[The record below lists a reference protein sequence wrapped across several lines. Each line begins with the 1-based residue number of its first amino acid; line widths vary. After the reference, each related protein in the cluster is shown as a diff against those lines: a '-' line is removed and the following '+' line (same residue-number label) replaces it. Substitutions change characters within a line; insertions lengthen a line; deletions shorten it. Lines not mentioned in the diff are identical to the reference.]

1 MFPLRLCPMRYRP
14 RGAGALPPVAVPRP
28 CPARRALPAWR
39 GFLCRIALAGLLPL
53 AAGQPAQAQP
63 APQDVARA
71 FSAEVSPVLAP
82 PAEEQARYGALAVE
96 ALRAAGITPLG
107 PQFVLVVDRD
117 VNVQAAL
124 LYWLSQPPVFLG
136 AAPVSTGR
144 VGQFDHFETPI
155 GVFTHSLANPDFR
168 AEGTRN
174 ANGILGYGIKG
185 MRVYD
190 FGWQTANK
198 GWGNHAPATMRLQM
212 HATDPYRLEQR
223 LGTAQSKGCI
233 RIPATLNRL
242 IDRLGLLD
250 ADYELAAALVTPPWV
265 LLRDRSPVAGAGR
278 YLIIVDTVRA
288 NRPPWAAPAKP
299 EQGKP

>member
-1 MFPLRLCPMRYRP
+1 MFPLRLPPIRQRP
-14 RGAGALPPVAVPRP
+14 LR
-28 CPARRALPAWR
+28 
-39 GFLCRIALAGLLPL
+39 RIALAGLLPL
-53 AAGQPAQAQP
+53 AAGFAAQAQSS
-63 APQDVARA
+63 AQDVARA
-71 FSAEVSPVLAP
+71 FSQQVSPVLAP
-82 PAEEQARYGALAVE
+82 PVEEQERYGELAQD

-117 VNVQAAL
+117 TKIQAAL
-124 LYWLSQPPVFLG
+124 LYWLSRPPVFLG

-155 GVFTHSLANPDFR
+155 GVFAHTLANPDYR

-174 ANGILGYGIKG
+174 ANGILGYGVKG

-190 FGWQTANK
+190 FGWQTAYK
-198 GWGNHAPATMRLQM
+198 GWGDRAPATMRLQM

-250 ADYELAAALVTPPWV
+250 ADYELAAALVGTPWV
-265 LLRDRSPVAGAGR
+265 LLRDRTPMPGAGR
-278 YLIIVDTVRA
+278 YLIIVDTARA
-288 NRPPWAAPAKP
+288 ARPSWAAGAQPDK
-299 EQGKP
+299 GKP